1 MQSIRSMTNAVAD
14 NYRYW
19 QENGQGWFAEYARRK
34 TLIPYFHIQEIFLT
48 EYIARHAPAK
58 VLEYG
63 CGVGRHLRNL
73 SRVSGVHIFGYDQS
87 PTMITEMHHWA
98 APEWVSEHVRLGPPV
113 GRLPFADGEFDI
125 VFTCEVLIHTRP
137 EDIDPVLME
146 LVRVCRGKILHI
158 EPEPDVD
165 LTTNQHNGCW
175 GHDLVAA
182 YQRLG

>member
-1 MQSIRSMTNAVAD
+1 MTNAVAD

-87 PTMITEMHHWA
+87 PTMIAEMHHWA

-113 GRLPFADGEFDI
+113 GELPFADGEFDI
-125 VFTCEVLIHTRP
+125 VFSMAAGDGCAGPT
-137 EDIDPVLME
+137 
-146 LVRVCRGKILHI
+146 I
-158 EPEPDVD
+158 EGRS
-165 LTTNQHNGCW
+165 LACG
-175 GHDLVAA
+175 
-182 YQRLG
+182 